1 MGVLCFGPFCEPLAQ
16 PSGSSITKRQTRLLA
31 QPFSVAVEHRLRNA
45 SSEVYDSLHVQWV
58 LG

>member
-1 MGVLCFGPFCEPLAQ
+1 MGVLCLDPFCEPLAQ

-45 SSEVYDSLHVQWV
+45 SSKVYDSLYLQWV